1 MADQQPPE
9 RDFFSDLMFGRPQQ
23 QTTDEERVEPDE
35 SENIDKQETQ
45 QQTNYQSSP
54 NQLDAIFTLA
64 QSLAPLFSFVQ
75 DWLSK
80 RNNGDKNET
89 KKEK

>member
-9 RDFFSDLMFGRPQQ
+9 RDFFSDLMFGRSQQ
-23 QTTDEERVEPDE
+23 QTTDEERIEPE
-35 SENIDKQETQ
+35 ETENIDKQETQ
-45 QQTNYQSSP
+45 QEANYQPSP

-64 QSLAPLFSFVQ
+64 QSLAPLFSVVQ

-80 RNNGDKNET
+80 RNNGAKDET